1 MKRSSLSSVL
11 PWLVLLYLALACL
24 HCGGVAPAVTQS
36 QDLPAPTLEE
46 LKNAT
51 YSGLEIPQGT
61 VTLKDGNWIG
71 KPFVEGG
78 ASRPEVYFVRDFRL
92 VGDVDRDERDE
103 AVVLLGENSGG
114 SGQHIYLAVV
124 ERQGGTLRNVATQLL
139 GDRIQLREA
148 RIDAGRIFLDLVQAG
163 KEDAACCP
171 GELITR
177 GWELRP
183 EGLIE
188 LAVPGKPDRLSME
201 AIAGTEWVLR
211 AWDIDEPALEESEV
225 TLLFQDGRFSGRS
238 GCNRYFASVKPGD
251 MPGDLYVGPAGST
264 RMACPEPAMTVET
277 RFLEQLGQVEKFGFM
292 VGQLMLSYQK
302 ENSRGVMLFDPIK

>member
-1 MKRSSLSSVL
+1 MKRSSLFSVL
-11 PWLVLLYLALACL
+11 PSLVLLPLALACRHGDDL
-24 HCGGVAPAVTQS
+24 ASASNKS
-36 QDLPAPTLEE
+36 QDLSAPTLDE
-46 LKNAT
+46 LKNTT
-51 YSGLEIPQGT
+51 YSGLEIQGT
-61 VTLKDGNWIG
+61 VTLKDGNWMG

-78 ASRPEVYFVRDFRL
+78 ASRPAVYFVRDFRL
-92 VGDVDRDERDE
+92 TGDVDRDERDE

-124 ERQGGTLRNVATQLL
+124 ERQGSTLRNVATKLL

-148 RIDAGRIFLDLVQAG
+148 RIEAGRIFLDLVQAG

-171 GELITR
+171 GELVTR
-177 GWELRP
+177 GWELGP
-183 EGLIE
+183 EGLVE
-188 LAVPGKPDRLSME
+188 LAVPGKPGRLSPE
-201 AIAGTEWVLR
+201 TIAGTEWTLR
-211 AWDIDEPALEESEV
+211 SWDTDEPAPEEPEV

-238 GCNRYFASVKPGD
+238 GCNRYFAAVKPGE

-264 RMACPEPAMTVET
+264 RMACPEPEMKVET
-277 RFLEQLGQVEKFGFM
+277 RFLEQLGKAKKFGFM

>member
-24 HCGGVAPAVTQS
+24 HCGGVAPAVNQS
-36 QDLPAPTLEE
+36 QDLLAPALEE

-51 YSGLEIPQGT
+51 YSGLEIPQDT

-92 VGDVDRDERDE
+92 TGDVDRDERDE

-211 AWDIDEPALEESEV
+211 AWDIDEPALEEPEV

-238 GCNRYFASVKPGD
+238 GCNRYFAAVKPGE

-264 RMACPEPAMTVET
+264 RMACPEPAMKVET